1 MGQRAGTPAVEPAVL
16 LVISI
21 GGGLGALAR
30 YGIGGWWP
38 PQPGHVPWS
47 TFVINVVGCLAIG
60 ILMVLITE
68 VWVAHRLLR
77 PFLGI
82 GVLGGFTTFST
93 YSLEV
98 RRLLESGA
106 AIEALGYLAGTVSR
120 RVHRVGVSMRSRVW
134 VSAYWEMP
142 SFGHLRLNPLGR
154 RYSAF

>member
-1 MGQRAGTPAVEPAVL
+1 MTFGSGGQHVGRGPLVEPLVL
-16 LVISI
+16 VVISL

-30 YGIGGWWP
+30 YGLGVCWP
-38 PQPGHVPWS
+38 VRPGQVPWS
-47 TFVINVVGCLAIG
+47 TLTINVMGCFAIG

-93 YSLEV
+93 YCLEV

-106 AIEALGYLAGTVSR
+106 EVQAFGYLGGTVVASLGAVVLAMGMTRWTTGIAR
-120 RVHRVGVSMRSRVW
+120 RST
-134 VSAYWEMP
+134 ATA
-142 SFGHLRLNPLGR
+142 R
-154 RYSAF
+154 RKGAR

>member
-1 MGQRAGTPAVEPAVL
+1 MTFGSAGGQRMGQRAHIPAVEPSVL
-16 LVISI
+16 AVISL

-30 YGIGGWWP
+30 YGIGVWWP
-38 PQPGHVPWS
+38 AQPHQVPWA
-47 TFVINVVGCLAIG
+47 TFTINVVGCFAIG

-106 AIEALGYLAGTVSR
+106 AVEALGYLGGTVVAGLGAVVLGMISARWATGTAR
-120 RVHRVGVSMRSRVW
+120 RTS
-134 VSAYWEMP
+134 
-142 SFGHLRLNPLGR
+142 
-154 RYSAF
+154 